1 MKLAIGYRIQQGPWG
16 GGNRFA
22 QSLSHAL
29 ISAGHSVV
37 FDLQDPDIDL
47 ILLTD
52 PRPRSPSVSFS
63 AGAILVYLTFKNSTA
78 LVIHRINECDER
90 KGTKFMNAALVRANW
105 CADFTVFVGSWLTDL
120 PVWKKHLRTPYS
132 VILNGADSS
141 VFNTEGF
148 QPWHGSGPLRLVT
161 HHWGG
166 NWMKGFDIYQHI
178 DRMLAEPTWKE
189 RLEFTYIGN
198 LPAGFRFQNARH
210 IAPLNGIALAAEIKR
225 HHAYITA
232 SINEP
237 GGNHQNEA
245 GACGLPLLYRRSG
258 CLPEYCAGFGISFD
272 ENDFESALAEMFG
285 TYANLIPA
293 MENWPHLSP
302 RTCAEYIQLF
312 ESLVQQRKTILSK
325 RHLWRNPWL
334 MLRNQIPL

>member
-1 MKLAIGYRIQQGPWG
+1 MKIAIGYRIQSGPWG

-22 QSLSHAL
+22 VSLAEHLRA
-29 ISAGHSVV
+29 AGHDVV
-37 FDLQDPDIDL
+37 FDLFDADIDI

-52 PRPRSPSVSFS
+52 PRPRSSSVSFS
-63 AGAILVYLTFKNSTA
+63 SGAIIRYLIFKNPRA

-90 KGTKFMNAALVRANW
+90 KGTTFMNPALVRANW
-105 CADFTVFVGSWLTDL
+105 CADFTVFVGSWLIDL
-120 PVWKKHLRTPYS
+120 PTWKMKLRTPHS
-132 VILNGADSS
+132 VILNGADPS

-148 QPWHGSGPLRLVT
+148 RPWGASGPLRLVT

-166 NWMKGFDIYQHI
+166 NWMKGFDIYQRI
-178 DRMLAEPTWKE
+178 DRMLAEPIWKE

-198 LPAGFRFQNARH
+198 LPAGFQFQNARR
-210 IAPLNGIALAAEIKR
+210 IAPLNGMALAAEIKR
-225 HHAYITA
+225 HHAYVTA

-258 CLPEYCAGFGISFD
+258 CLPEYCAGFGIPFD
-272 ENDFESALAEMFG
+272 ENDFESALDKMLDS
-285 TYANLIPA
+285 YAGLITGMA
-293 MENWPHLSP
+293 SWPHLSP
-302 RTCAEYIQLF
+302 RTCAKYLMLF
-312 ESLVQQRKTILSK
+312 DSLVQQRENILSE

-334 MLRNQIPL
+334 MFRNQIPI

>member
-1 MKLAIGYRIQQGPWG
+1 MKVAIGYRIQSGPWG

-22 QSLSHAL
+22 VSIAEHLRA
-29 ISAGHSVV
+29 AGHQVV
-37 FDLQDPDIDL
+37 FELADADIDI

-52 PRPRSPSVSFS
+52 PRPRSSSVSFS
-63 AGAILVYLTFKNSTA
+63 SGAILRYLSFTNPRA
-78 LVIHRINECDER
+78 VVIHRINECDER

-105 CADFTVFVGSWLTDL
+105 CADFTVFVGSWLVDL
-120 PVWKKHLRTPYS
+120 PTWKRNLRTPYS
-132 VILNGADSS
+132 VILNGADPSA
-141 VFNTEGF
+141 FNSEGF
-148 QPWHGSGPLRLVT
+148 QPWNGSDPLRFVT

-178 DRMLAEPTWKE
+178 DRMLADPTWKK

-198 LPAGFRFQNARH
+198 LPAGFQFHNARH
-210 IAPLNGIALAAEIKR
+210 VSPLNGAALAREIKQ
-225 HHAYITA
+225 HHAYVTA

-258 CLPEYCAGFGISFD
+258 CLPEYCDGFGIPFD
-272 ENDFESALAEMFG
+272 EHDFDFALDKMFVEYG
-285 TYANLIPA
+285 NLIPRMA
-293 MENWPHLSP
+293 DWPHLSP

-312 ESLVQQRKTILSK
+312 ESLVLQRESILAK

-334 MLRNQIPL
+334 MLRNQAPL